1 MPRRV
6 LITGGSGFLGMHLA
20 DQFVGEGVQ
29 VRLFDLEDCPR
40 WAANKDLEYV
50 QGDVRNPD
58 VLAPALKLVDTV
70 IHAAFASP
78 LQSRKEISNVN
89 VHGTRN
95 ICASALENGVKRIV
109 LISSTIVLKPRRM
122 HPFFSNSPL
131 NRLDLYRSS
140 RVHAERIATEFRRKG
155 LSVAIV
161 RPKTFVGPGLVSA
174 FAIVF
179 EWIQRGKPVLILGKG
194 ANHYQLLDV
203 RDMATGIR
211 LLEASS
217 AEGVFYFGSRDFGT
231 IRKDLQAL
239 LNHARSGS
247 RLKFIPGWTSRLI
260 LRGMELTNMVPLSEW
275 YYMSA
280 HGKDSVFDIARAER
294 ELGWRPVRTNAQALT
309 DTYDWYV
316 ESIAESGSIQR
327 TRPVPL
333 THRILKKLAWFI
345 Q

>member
-1 MPRRV
+1 
-6 LITGGSGFLGMHLA
+6 MHLA
-20 DQFVGEGVQ
+20 DQFVSEGVQ
-29 VRLFDLEDCPR
+29 VRLFDLEDCPH
-40 WAANKDLEYV
+40 WAAKKNIEYV

-58 VLAPALKLVDTV
+58 VLASALKLIDTV

-78 LQSRKEISNVN
+78 LQSQEEIASVN
-89 VHGTRN
+89 VEGTK
-95 ICASALENGVKRIV
+95 ILCASALANGVKRVV

-140 RVHAERIATEFRRKG
+140 RVHAEIIATEFRRKG

-179 EWIQRGKPVLILGKG
+179 DWIRRGKPVLMLGKG
-194 ANHYQLLDV
+194 ENRYQLLDV
-203 RDMATGIR
+203 RDMATGIC

-217 AEGVFYFGSRDFGT
+217 AEGVFYFGSRNFGT
-231 IRKDLQAL
+231 IHKDLQAL
-239 LNHARSGS
+239 LNHAKSGS

-280 HGKDSVFDIARAER
+280 HGKDSVFDIARAEA
-294 ELGWRPVRTNAQALT
+294 ELDWRPARSNAQSLA
-309 DTYDWYV
+309 DTYDWYI
-316 ESIAESGSIQR
+316 ESIAESGTARR